1 LTTLETKLHTFKQIL
16 PKLDPSRGLINLGG
30 AMLKALFSTPVD
42 SDTTSLHNNFDE
54 LQFR

>member
-1 LTTLETKLHTFKQIL
+1 LETKLHTFKQIL

-30 AMLKALFSTPVD
+30 AMLKALFSTAVD